1 MKNQR
6 IYQNILRQLE
16 RQLYSF
22 FVNVDMSVI
31 ESKIE
36 EAYWRCMTSIA
47 ASNNKY
53 LNPDGK
59 PQFRLEHSGC
69 WSIFLYYLS
78 NSLKKCVGGRT
89 GILFK

>member
-1 MKNQR
+1 
-6 IYQNILRQLE
+6 
-16 RQLYSF
+16 
-22 FVNVDMSVI
+22 MSVI

-36 EAYWRCMTSIA
+36 EAYWRCMTIA